1 MLWLLVLSLLVVKV
15 AVVTPPVVDSVP
27 GPSGMNPSKKF
38 TVPVGLATAVLP
50 GAFTLTAAVR
60 VTDWPDTEGL
70 TALLTKVVV
79 PALFTPWLTAAEADP
94 LKLRSLLYVA

>member
-1 MLWLLVLSLLVVKV
+1 MLWLLVLSVLVLKV

-50 GAFTLTAAVR
+50 GAITLTAAVR

-70 TALLTKVVV
+70 TELLSKVVV
-79 PALFTPWLTAAEADP
+79 GALVTTWRTAVEVDRM
-94 LKLRSLLYVA
+94 KLASLA

>member
-1 MLWLLVLSLLVVKV
+1 MLWLLVLSVLVLKV

-50 GAFTLTAAVR
+50 GAITLTAAVR
-60 VTDWPDTEGL
+60 VTDWPDTEGVRKL
-70 TALLTKVVV
+70 VVEGEGAALVGRRLI
-79 PALFTPWLTAAEADP
+79 AAEVEG
-94 LKLRSLLYVA
+94 LKLPSSA

>member
-1 MLWLLVLSLLVVKV
+1 MLWLVVRSGLAVKP
-15 AVVTPPVVDSVP
+15 AVVTRPVPVSVP

-70 TALLTKVVV
+70 TALLSKVVV
-79 PALFTPWLTAAEADP
+79 SALLTTWLTAAEVDP
-94 LKLRSLLYVA
+94 LKLVSLL